1 MAPKKNKASSLSLKT
16 FPPDLLARVNAKA
29 AFLGMDQAEFVVAAL
44 ERATK
49 DLKQVHAD
57 TKRRWEE
64 ENG

>member
-1 MAPKKNKASSLSLKT
+1 VAPKKNKASSLSVKA
-16 FPPDLLARVNAKA
+16 FPQDLLARVNAKA

-57 TKRRWEE
+57 TRHKWEE
-64 ENG
+64 ESG